1 MMQFEWDEGKN
12 ERNLA
17 KHGLSF
23 AGAAL
28 VFLDLDRIEMI
39 DNRKDYKEIR
49 YITIGS
55 VNNIIIYV
63 VYTIRGK
70 HYRLISARRANKDE
84 RETYLQ
90 HK

>member
-1 MMQFEWDEGKN
+1 MQFEWDDKKN

-23 AGAAL
+23 AGATL
-28 VFLDLDRIEMI
+28 VFLDPDRIEMV
-39 DNRKDYKEIR
+39 DDRKDYDEIR
-49 YITIGS
+49 YITIGL

-63 VYTIRGK
+63 VYTMRGE

-84 RETYLQ
+84 RKTYLQ